1 MVDDK
6 KLDILLQRVYQDG
19 MEKSKKESEEIISQ
33 ANEKA
38 KNIIEEATQKSK
50 IIIEEANKKS
60 EEIKKNTETD
70 IRMAGEQSVA
80 TLKQNIKN
88 MICSD
93 VLSASMKDVFVD
105 AAFLKTLIE
114 GVFSKW
120 DSKSLSSDVSLYFS
134 DSMKNKIDDA
144 FLSSIK
150 KSAEKVNV
158 NFDGKMSGGFKIVS
172 EGSGYKLSFTD
183 EDFVLL
189 FSDFVKQ
196 KTEEVLFNK

>member
-60 EEIKKNTETD
+60 EEVKKNTETD

-80 TLKQNIKN
+80 TLKQSMKDI
-88 MICSD
+88 ICSD
-93 VLSASMKDVFVD
+93 ALSSMKDVFVD
-105 AAFLKTLIE
+105 ATFLKTLIE
-114 GVFSKW
+114 GVFAKW
-120 DSKSLSSDVSLYFS
+120 DAKALSSDVSLYFPE
-134 DSMKNKIDDA
+134 SMKDKINDA
-144 FLSSIK
+144 FVSSIK

-172 EGSGYKLSFTD
+172 EAGGYKLSFTD

-196 KTEEVLFNK
+196 KTEEILFNK